1 MFIDNYFNTT
11 IWSEQKP
18 EFVKSLNKASNKYI
32 KDARTREKKF
42 IKEHGD
48 FGRSYHSTPLTMDND
63 FLDFRNYIGQKS
75 WEYLD
80 HQGYDMQQYTTM
92 FSEMWVQ
99 EFAKKGGGHH
109 SAHVHWNQ
117 HVSGFYFL
125 KCSDKTSYP
134 VFHEPRTGA
143 RATKLKMKDQ
153 KGVWGGSEL
162 IHFKPTPG
170 TLIIFPGF
178 LEHEFSVD
186 FGLYIGIYKPCRK
199 KWLKM
204 FKKKKYTVI
213 RQAISKDLAAFVAN
227 YFMMQK
233 QVYDTCRAQRY
244 ISPFENII
252 GHYEGRDEQ
261 IPETYSQY
269 SNIAMETLMLK
280 CQPKMEEVTGL
291 KLYPAYTYARIYKK
305 GDILKRHKDRFSC
318 EISTTMNLGGDDWPI
333 YLEPSGKE
341 GMKGIK
347 VDLKPGD
354 MLVYS
359 GCELEHWRNKFRG
372 KECVQVFLHYNNRK
386 TPGARDNMFDKRP
399 HLGLPS
405 WFKR

>member
-1 MFIDNYFNTT
+1 
-11 IWSEQKP
+11 
-18 EFVKSLNKASNKYI
+18 
-32 KDARTREKKF
+32 
-42 IKEHGD
+42 
-48 FGRSYHSTPLTMDND
+48 
-63 FLDFRNYIGQKS
+63 
-75 WEYLD
+75 
-80 HQGYDMQQYTTM
+80 
-92 FSEMWVQ
+92 
-99 EFAKKGGGHH
+99 
-109 SAHVHWNQ
+109 
-117 HVSGFYFL
+117 
-125 KCSDKTSYP
+125 
-134 VFHEPRTGA
+134 
-143 RATKLKMKDQ
+143 
-153 KGVWGGSEL
+153 
-162 IHFKPTPG
+162 
-170 TLIIFPGF
+170 
-178 LEHEFSVD
+178 
-186 FGLYIGIYKPCRK
+186 
-199 KWLKM
+199 M

-227 YFMMQK
+227 YFSMQK

-252 GHYEGRDEQ
+252 GHYEGKDEQ

-333 YLEPSGKE
+333 YLEPSGEVDK
-341 GMKGIK
+341 KGIK
-347 VDLKPGD
+347 IDLKQGD

-359 GCELEHWRNKFRG
+359 GCELEHWRNKFKG

-386 TPGARDNMFDKRP
+386 TPGSKDNMFDKRL

>member
-1 MFIDNYFNTT
+1 
-11 IWSEQKP
+11 
-18 EFVKSLNKASNKYI
+18 
-32 KDARTREKKF
+32 
-42 IKEHGD
+42 
-48 FGRSYHSTPLTMDND
+48 
-63 FLDFRNYIGQKS
+63 
-75 WEYLD
+75 
-80 HQGYDMQQYTTM
+80 
-92 FSEMWVQ
+92 
-99 EFAKKGGGHH
+99 
-109 SAHVHWNQ
+109 
-117 HVSGFYFL
+117 
-125 KCSDKTSYP
+125 
-134 VFHEPRTGA
+134 
-143 RATKLKMKDQ
+143 
-153 KGVWGGSEL
+153 
-162 IHFKPTPG
+162 
-170 TLIIFPGF
+170 
-178 LEHEFSVD
+178 
-186 FGLYIGIYKPCRK
+186 
-199 KWLKM
+199 M

-213 RQAISKDLAAFVAN
+213 RKAISKDLASFVAN

-233 QVYDTCRAQRY
+233 QVYDTCRATRY

-252 GHYEGRDEQ
+252 GHYEGKDEQ

-305 GDILKRHKDRFSC
+305 GDELKRHKDRFSC

-333 YLEPSGKE
+333 YLSPSENVGIPDGKKITTTSQA
-341 GMKGIK
+341 KGIK

-386 TPGARDNMFDKRP
+386 TPGAKDNMFDKRP